1 MTFLRDWIYKISAQF
16 PLIFCPP
23 HNKADTFLNKTPCFA
38 DILAGCVVC
47 INVDG
52 RYTMKKSELYVMLL
66 VLLCLVPFFILCI
79 HSNNNTGQSG
89 EKADMED
96 YYSFIEEE
104 YANDCPDCMYW
115 DGKYYQRIEKID
127 EKEVKPDKL
136 GEITE
141 HIDISGMPE
150 KNGQSNSLNIP
161 VGAEIY
167 PMLDGKDLAMY
178 VNGEWWLLQYQE
190 EIWLQPQKRGR

>member
-115 DGKYYQRIEKID
+115 DGKYYCKDNKID
-127 EKEVKPDKL
+127 AEEVSPNKL

-141 HIDISGMPE
+141 VVSLSEMP
-150 KNGQSNSLNIP
+150 KKHGQSNVPVIP
-161 VGAEIY
+161 DGAEIY

-178 VNGEWWLLQYQE
+178 VDGVWWRLLYQE
-190 EIWLQPQKRGR
+190 ESMLFLSTE